1 MKSGEARRL
10 IKIVL
15 LRTILCRR
23 KREKRKSGSSKEER
37 QRIPV
42 DENRCACCLKPFIL
56 VRGVRC
62 GDCFARSCRSGCCRW
77 DSTDK
82 SWRCIFC
89 RQHRHWLNKTGLTAD
104 SGPIDERDLHRYF
117 NTAKSRVYVAG
128 VENAAAS
135 SGLAVARPKEEANAM
150 ETVRD
155 FVEKIVEGLIGKVDD
170 APIDRLYDHPAYN
183 KLLEK
188 HIVPL
193 VDALT
198 RMAVV
203 LRLSLSN
210 KSSADSPTMAHTAL
224 REIVERAVEEARKLP
239 GLGSSVETE
248 STREG
253 RDIVDHSY
261 EDLLA
266 TAILNKVIE
275 KYQKEQVDGNS
286 NVLHGKPVSTAK
298 CAINESEGGLDE
310 GVEEGCSSL
319 EPLSQDDCSS
329 ECSASCSRH
338 PRNQPEPLS
347 LTIEERIEEV
357 TTVYT
362 SDEDPKDNDVLAIR
376 NTHRV
381 PFPELGMDIID
392 PSQESSEDSQDE
404 PDTLTTHIGLVS
416 PIESWE
422 ENWLFQK
429 KRVQTQAD
437 PVAMLV
443 PNPSADFKALIGDKD
458 AEDTSD
464 LSECSSAQSDEEIE
478 KELMEAINNVVPRTP
493 TDLEFENGLDNHSE
507 IPGSLSKIE
516 TVDQVPPRL
525 FIRPEN
531 ENKIVEHETKK
542 ATNDPKS
549 TPKNAETN
557 EAKEVKEKDEISEK
571 VDEKPVP
578 SSPSDDHPKIQVESR
593 SIAEEFEGTGAK
605 CFENSNNSTN
615 ASGSTERK
623 ELDQNDP
630 ASPSF
635 SKDAE
640 TEKNVSRVPITPT
653 CTPRRISESE
663 VGAGSASH
671 VEVFALK
678 DENVLNSLEC
688 AKKKLLAV
696 DEDMSNVFGEEE
708 KCGEQRNDYHA
719 EDIQQES
726 EYTEHYDIATQRHLD
741 SLTKTEIPVVE
752 NGSTDAEVDRQL
764 PKDEDSRCREAM
776 ALAKAGSASRLSLRN
791 EKDERTQLATPPRPG
806 TIAEREHKKWENAPP
821 IENNP
826 YSQENI
832 QKRLWERQYSR
843 RPSDIPGIHTELPKS
858 NGTDLDVV
866 LTPQE
871 PDIKR
876 FGRDYYINDSRA
888 ASNEK
893 GRRSAASTSS
903 RPSSS
908 MSQGSSSTGADQEQ
922 QVSFQLEKFEEASL
936 RGSLSRWTYRDP
948 YSSPNFAVNPLL
960 RMELDGS
967 KPTSTDCAK
976 EHSTESVTT
985 KRNSICWNETIVDE
999 EEQVSRRNIKQHHI
1013 NSFGKSPRI
1022 HQDQPKTITTSLNLD
1037 TAEKVAYNPLY
1048 ELSQSPPSF
1057 PKKLKLNRNSKDSG
1071 MYSIETDSQDLE
1083 DQKQVDDCKRLCSDD
1098 WSSDQILSSNG
1109 RRYWGYNGTKY
1120 HTFGGIKNPLRS
1132 INDSDEDNFENE
1144 INEPSNANIAD
1155 FSKMKFQTFGGIK
1168 NSKTEGKGIP
1178 MYRKIKLRSPL
1189 KIRKT
1194 RRSKSP
1200 RSDSSSP
1207 DHKMTP
1213 EDFNL
1218 KSMSGSQWTEEE
1230 YTEENSS
1237 PRNVSRSSNRYK
1249 MNNRRSLGTESLG
1262 GKEMIRSSSCRSSSE
1277 DDWQDNDSNVPDRT
1291 VMNKFLKDIS
1301 NEAKSRRS
1309 PSKSPSYFFNT
1320 SKRKLFEDLK
1330 RTGSPNKHRSDDD
1343 NESLKLE
1350 PPIVPQVVERTF
1362 ESLRDIRVAEETRKF
1377 KSRESRRKRAAWSL
1391 NNVTIW

>member
-1 MKSGEARRL
+1 MIASSG
-10 IKIVL
+10 ISL
-15 LRTILCRR
+15 LAAGVASGICFLVFSAIL
-23 KREKRKSGSSKEER
+23 KGKSGSSKEER

-764 PKDEDSRCREAM
+764 PKDEDRCREAM

-922 QVSFQLEKFEEASL
+922 QE
-936 RGSLSRWTYRDP
+936 DP
-948 YSSPNFAVNPLL
+948 QYKETEYLL
-960 RMELDGS
+960 
-967 KPTSTDCAK
+967 
-976 EHSTESVTT
+976 
-985 KRNSICWNETIVDE
+985 N
-999 EEQVSRRNIKQHHI
+999 
-1013 NSFGKSPRI
+1013 KSN
-1022 HQDQPKTITTSLNLD
+1022 DVKS
-1037 TAEKVAYNPLY
+1037 KVAKWQRNNSLENKY
-1048 ELSQSPPSF
+1048 ESPV
-1057 PKKLKLNRNSKDSG
+1057 RNGEDAH
-1071 MYSIETDSQDLE
+1071 ETERKNGDTQRIWE
-1083 DQKQVDDCKRLCSDD
+1083 DQKIEEILENERKNSKNEINAKLNNQENYETIETKRTNSDD
-1098 WSSDQILSSNG
+1098 NQKKIKRIDLKAYGFENEFSLGKSTRTSSPRVVNKLDLKSFGYEVGGIRRTQSNIYLNRIASEDFKPRINDKSNLTRRNDYGNDQNMIESRAAGDNNLAQSSEALNEFEDEAYNGFGLKSAKSVPNIARCYSNDSSNQDDEEVES
-1109 RRYWGYNGTKY
+1109 YNQNSYTELE
-1120 HTFGGIKNPLRS
+1120 TIKNGSVRS
-1132 INDSDEDNFENE
+1132 LASTYSLEKSNAKSSVSSVDELENDTDNYSEKNQGQTITNGNKKSLSDEDTDNKVLPLPSVRRLAQAFNRQA
-1144 INEPSNANIAD
+1144 EPAAPV
-1155 FSKMKFQTFGGIK
+1155 SKG
-1168 NSKTEGKGIP
+1168 NKTTTVNKD
-1178 MYRKIKLRSPL
+1178 RS
-1189 KIRKT
+1189 
-1194 RRSKSP
+1194 S
-1200 RSDSSSP
+1200 
-1207 DHKMTP
+1207 TP
-1213 EDFNL
+1213 EIQIVETPRQMHSLTARSLSKQFREGLRQIPNKVTSPPASHVTMEQTNISENQTEVVQGKNEGVASDTNVILPGKL
-1218 KSMSGSQWTEEE
+1218 KSNIIFWEQMQ
-1230 YTEENSS
+1230 
-1237 PRNVSRSSNRYK
+1237 R
-1249 MNNRRSLGTESLG
+1249 
-1262 GKEMIRSSSCRSSSE
+1262 
-1277 DDWQDNDSNVPDRT
+1277 
-1291 VMNKFLKDIS
+1291 
-1301 NEAKSRRS
+1301 KS
-1309 PSKSPSYFFNT
+1309 
-1320 SKRKLFEDLK
+1320 
-1330 RTGSPNKHRSDDD
+1330 
-1343 NESLKLE
+1343 
-1350 PPIVPQVVERTF
+1350 
-1362 ESLRDIRVAEETRKF
+1362 
-1377 KSRESRRKRAAWSL
+1377 
-1391 NNVTIW
+1391 

>member
-1 MKSGEARRL
+1 
-10 IKIVL
+10 
-15 LRTILCRR
+15 
-23 KREKRKSGSSKEER
+23 
-37 QRIPV
+37 
-42 DENRCACCLKPFIL
+42 
-56 VRGVRC
+56 
-62 GDCFARSCRSGCCRW
+62 
-77 DSTDK
+77 
-82 SWRCIFC
+82 
-89 RQHRHWLNKTGLTAD
+89 
-104 SGPIDERDLHRYF
+104 
-117 NTAKSRVYVAG
+117 
-128 VENAAAS
+128 
-135 SGLAVARPKEEANAM
+135 
-150 ETVRD
+150 
-155 FVEKIVEGLIGKVDD
+155 
-170 APIDRLYDHPAYN
+170 
-183 KLLEK
+183 
-188 HIVPL
+188 
-193 VDALT
+193 
-198 RMAVV
+198 MAVV

-922 QVSFQLEKFEEASL
+922 QE
-936 RGSLSRWTYRDP
+936 DP
-948 YSSPNFAVNPLL
+948 QYKETEYLL
-960 RMELDGS
+960 
-967 KPTSTDCAK
+967 
-976 EHSTESVTT
+976 
-985 KRNSICWNETIVDE
+985 N
-999 EEQVSRRNIKQHHI
+999 
-1013 NSFGKSPRI
+1013 KSN
-1022 HQDQPKTITTSLNLD
+1022 DVKS
-1037 TAEKVAYNPLY
+1037 KVAKWQRNNSLENKY
-1048 ELSQSPPSF
+1048 ESPV
-1057 PKKLKLNRNSKDSG
+1057 RNGEDAH
-1071 MYSIETDSQDLE
+1071 ETERKNGDTQRIWE
-1083 DQKQVDDCKRLCSDD
+1083 DQKIEEILENERKNSKNEINAKLNNQENYETIETKRTNSDD
-1098 WSSDQILSSNG
+1098 NQKKIKRIDLKAYGFENEFSLGKSTRTSSPRVVNKLDLKSFGYEVGGIRRTQSNIYLNRIASEDFKPRINDKSNLTRRNDYGNDQNMIESRAAGDNNLAQSSEALNEFEDEAYNGFGLKSAKSVPNIARCYSNDSSNQDDEEVES
-1109 RRYWGYNGTKY
+1109 YNQNSYTELE
-1120 HTFGGIKNPLRS
+1120 TIKNGSVRS
-1132 INDSDEDNFENE
+1132 LASTYSLEKSNAKSSVSSVDELENDTDNYSEKNQGQTITNGNKKSLSDEDTDNKVLPLPSVRRLAQAFNRQA
-1144 INEPSNANIAD
+1144 EPAAPV
-1155 FSKMKFQTFGGIK
+1155 SKG
-1168 NSKTEGKGIP
+1168 NKTTTVNKD
-1178 MYRKIKLRSPL
+1178 RS
-1189 KIRKT
+1189 
-1194 RRSKSP
+1194 S
-1200 RSDSSSP
+1200 
-1207 DHKMTP
+1207 TP
-1213 EDFNL
+1213 EIQIVETPRQMHSLTARSLSKQFREGLRQIPNKVTSPPASHVTMEQTNISENQTEVVQGKNEGVASDTNVILPGKL
-1218 KSMSGSQWTEEE
+1218 KSNIIFWEQMQ
-1230 YTEENSS
+1230 
-1237 PRNVSRSSNRYK
+1237 R
-1249 MNNRRSLGTESLG
+1249 
-1262 GKEMIRSSSCRSSSE
+1262 
-1277 DDWQDNDSNVPDRT
+1277 
-1291 VMNKFLKDIS
+1291 
-1301 NEAKSRRS
+1301 KS
-1309 PSKSPSYFFNT
+1309 
-1320 SKRKLFEDLK
+1320 
-1330 RTGSPNKHRSDDD
+1330 
-1343 NESLKLE
+1343 
-1350 PPIVPQVVERTF
+1350 
-1362 ESLRDIRVAEETRKF
+1362 
-1377 KSRESRRKRAAWSL
+1377 
-1391 NNVTIW
+1391 

>member
-1 MKSGEARRL
+1 MIASSG
-10 IKIVL
+10 ISL
-15 LRTILCRR
+15 LAAGVASGICFLVFSAIL
-23 KREKRKSGSSKEER
+23 KGKSGSSKEER

-170 APIDRLYDHPAYN
+170 APIDRLYDHPAY
-183 KLLEK
+183 
-188 HIVPL
+188 
-193 VDALT
+193 
-198 RMAVV
+198 
-203 LRLSLSN
+203 

-922 QVSFQLEKFEEASL
+922 QE
-936 RGSLSRWTYRDP
+936 DP
-948 YSSPNFAVNPLL
+948 QYKETEYLL
-960 RMELDGS
+960 
-967 KPTSTDCAK
+967 
-976 EHSTESVTT
+976 
-985 KRNSICWNETIVDE
+985 N
-999 EEQVSRRNIKQHHI
+999 
-1013 NSFGKSPRI
+1013 KSN
-1022 HQDQPKTITTSLNLD
+1022 DVKS
-1037 TAEKVAYNPLY
+1037 KVAKWQRNNSLENKY
-1048 ELSQSPPSF
+1048 ESPV
-1057 PKKLKLNRNSKDSG
+1057 RNGEDAH
-1071 MYSIETDSQDLE
+1071 ETERKNGDTQRIWE
-1083 DQKQVDDCKRLCSDD
+1083 DQKIEEILENERKNSKNEINAKLNNQENYETIETKRTNSDD
-1098 WSSDQILSSNG
+1098 NQKKIKRIDLKAYGFENEFSLGKSTRTSSPRVVNKLDLKSFGYEVGGIRRTQSNIYLNRIASEDFKPRINDKSNLTRRNDYGNDQNMIESRAAGDNNLAQSSEALNEFEDEAYNGFGLKSAKSVPNIARCYSNDSSNQDDEEVES
-1109 RRYWGYNGTKY
+1109 YNQNSYTELE
-1120 HTFGGIKNPLRS
+1120 TIKNGSVRS
-1132 INDSDEDNFENE
+1132 LASTYSLEKSNAKSSVSSVDELENDTDNYSEKNQGQTITNGNKKSLSDEDTDNKVLPLPSVRRLAQAFNRQA
-1144 INEPSNANIAD
+1144 EPAAPV
-1155 FSKMKFQTFGGIK
+1155 SKG
-1168 NSKTEGKGIP
+1168 NKTTTVNKD
-1178 MYRKIKLRSPL
+1178 RS
-1189 KIRKT
+1189 
-1194 RRSKSP
+1194 S
-1200 RSDSSSP
+1200 
-1207 DHKMTP
+1207 TP
-1213 EDFNL
+1213 EIQIVETPRQMHSLTARSLSKQFREGLRQIPNKVTSPPASHVTMEQTNISENQTEVVQGKNEGVASDTNVILPGKL
-1218 KSMSGSQWTEEE
+1218 KSNIIFWEQMQ
-1230 YTEENSS
+1230 
-1237 PRNVSRSSNRYK
+1237 R
-1249 MNNRRSLGTESLG
+1249 
-1262 GKEMIRSSSCRSSSE
+1262 
-1277 DDWQDNDSNVPDRT
+1277 
-1291 VMNKFLKDIS
+1291 
-1301 NEAKSRRS
+1301 KS
-1309 PSKSPSYFFNT
+1309 
-1320 SKRKLFEDLK
+1320 
-1330 RTGSPNKHRSDDD
+1330 
-1343 NESLKLE
+1343 
-1350 PPIVPQVVERTF
+1350 
-1362 ESLRDIRVAEETRKF
+1362 
-1377 KSRESRRKRAAWSL
+1377 
-1391 NNVTIW
+1391 